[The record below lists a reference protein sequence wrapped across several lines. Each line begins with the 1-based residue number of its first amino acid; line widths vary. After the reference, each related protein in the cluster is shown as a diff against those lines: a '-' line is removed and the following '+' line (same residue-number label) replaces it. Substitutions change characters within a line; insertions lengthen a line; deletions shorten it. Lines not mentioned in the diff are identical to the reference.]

1 MLVDQFIAP
10 TVLIIQIQS
19 GCEGLNLQHFNEVY
33 FTSPHWNP
41 AVEMQAIARVHRIGQ
56 TKPVRVYRFITQL
69 DDDDD
74 TDNPISI
81 DQYALKVQDVK
92 RSVINEYNRYA
103 TQS

>member
-41 AVEMQAIARVHRIGQ
+41 AVEMQAIARVNRIGQ
-56 TKPVRVYRFITQL
+56 TKPVRVYRFITQF
-69 DDDDD
+69 DDDD